1 MEKRSYF
8 KRTFKFA
15 LLWPPSKRI
24 FCFPFSH
31 INGKPCRDMS
41 LKKAQAILADCQNSC
56 CPPPSHGRP
65 HCCVQVCEVQT
76 RCLSNTRVILAN
88 SPSST
93 EMQHGEPREWGVNS
107 GSSPG
112 GHLHRCGAAPFPG
125 QAGAP
130 PTQHPRLPCPEPC
143 LAPCPA
149 QEPHGGNQSTYP
161 FDEETLLQ
169 HSSFFLH
176 RGQGTEQSPRREL
189 PAPWQPVPL
198 HRICLRKLIFLCSPP
213 PVWRTLPPL
222 GFFLPPSLPVRH

>member
-1 MEKRSYF
+1 
-8 KRTFKFA
+8 
-15 LLWPPSKRI
+15 
-24 FCFPFSH
+24 
-31 INGKPCRDMS
+31 MS

-130 PTQHPRLPCPEPC
+130 PTQHPQAPLPWALPGSLSCPGAAWGEPEHS
-143 LAPCPA
+143 PFWR
-149 QEPHGGNQSTYP
+149 GNPPSALQ
-161 FDEETLLQ
+161 LLPP
-169 HSSFFLH
+169 SW
-176 RGQGTEQSPRREL
+176 PRNRAEL
-189 PAPWQPVPL
+189 PPGIARALAACPSAQDLFEKAHFSLLPSSSVT
-198 HRICLRKLIFLCSPP
+198 HSPSP
-213 PVWRTLPPL
+213 
-222 GFFLPPSLPVRH
+222 GFFPPSLPTCETLNSELALMYYLPSGK